1 MESQQQEPIQQQTI
15 PQILLLKHQWIL
27 AKVEEIEGAQ
37 FGDPDCILVDPM
49 EVTPEGQLKDWLHFS
64 DKKETVVRSSD
75 IITFIEPGRD
85 ILSRYYGSNPEV
97 LTE

>member
-49 EVTPEGQLKDWLHFS
+49 EVTPEGQLRDWLHFS

>member
-1 MESQQQEPIQQQTI
+1 
-15 PQILLLKHQWIL
+15 
-27 AKVEEIEGAQ
+27 
-37 FGDPDCILVDPM
+37 M
-49 EVTPEGQLKDWLHFS
+49 EVTPEGQLRDWLHFS